1 MWDDVSVQMSIR
13 TEKTVPCLSL
23 NSVSFGGEAGTKTA
37 TEVSSG
43 PNLMLFL

>member
-1 MWDDVSVQMSIR
+1 MWDDMSVQMSIR
-13 TEKTVPCLSL
+13 TEKTVSCLSP
-23 NSVSFGGEAGTKTA
+23 NSVSLGTA